1 MLLTASGPTR
11 GCDVRIAIDYTPA
24 IRQAAGIGRL
34 TRHLVREL
42 VQLDDSHTYC
52 LFIAGA
58 IPPESAGAANWPAHV
73 DLRSTRISERLL
85 MILWHRMR
93 IPWPVERFVGAC
105 DVFHSTDFVLPPV
118 SGARTLLTVHDLT
131 FLRYPQCA
139 HPKLRAYLS
148 EVVPRSLARADRV
161 LADSFATKEDLT
173 DLLGVDPDR
182 ISVVYGGIEAR
193 FSPTA
198 DPQDSAIREQYGLDR
213 PYMLSLGTIEPRKNY
228 ERLISAYDQLLAEAG
243 GNLPQL
249 AIAGG
254 KGWLYDNVFA
264 VVDRPHLHD
273 RVRFLGFVDDA
284 HLPALYRGA
293 QLFVFPSLYEGF
305 GFPPLEAMAC
315 GCPVVCSNSSSLP
328 EVAGDAAIPVDPTD
342 VEALASAI
350 DTGLSDTDL
359 RARLVR
365 RGLSR
370 AARFNWPASARK
382 LLNEYERVS
391 QI

>member
-1 MLLTASGPTR
+1 M
-11 GCDVRIAIDYTPA
+11 RIAIDYTPA
-24 IRQAAGIGRL
+24 VRQTAGIGRL
-34 TRHLVREL
+34 TRHLVCEL
-42 VQLDDSHTYC
+42 VRLDDSHTYR
-52 LFIAGA
+52 LLIAGA
-58 IPPESAGAANWPAHV
+58 IPPEIACASNWPAHV
-73 DLRSTRISERLL
+73 GLHSTRISERLL
-85 MILWHRMR
+85 TILWHRLR
-93 IPWPVERFVGAC
+93 VPWPVERFVGPC

-118 SGARTLLTVHDLT
+118 SRARTLLTVHDLT
-131 FLRYPQCA
+131 FLRYPECA
-139 HPKLRAYLS
+139 HPKLRVYLS

-161 LADSFATKEDLT
+161 LADSYATKVDLVE
-173 DLLGVDPDR
+173 LLGVDPDR
-182 ISVVYGGIEAR
+182 ISVVYGGIEER

-198 DPQDSAIREQYGLDR
+198 DPGDGAIREQYGLDR
-213 PYMLSLGTIEPRKNY
+213 PYMFSLGTIEPRKNY
-228 ERLISAYDQLLAEAG
+228 ERLVSAYDRLLAEAAG
-243 GNLPQL
+243 DLPQL

-254 KGWLYDNVFA
+254 KGWLYEDVFA
-264 VVDRPHLHD
+264 AVDRPHLHD

-350 DTGLSDTDL
+350 DAGLSDTDL
-359 RARLVR
+359 RAHLVR

-370 AARFNWPASARK
+370 AAKFSWLASARK